1 MKHGICLQSMVALR
15 KSPSEQSGM
24 INQLLFGDLFIVEQ
38 ITDNW
43 CFINTIDDAYPA
55 WANIS
60 QLHFLNDGEF
70 ESINESPRFYSLNS
84 SNISF
89 SNDNKLVY
97 TFGSRLP
104 NFDSGVFSL
113 EGSSYKHEG
122 DVIEPSSGNRILEIA
137 KLYLGSPYLWGGRS
151 IFGIDSSGF
160 VQMVFKLNGIL
171 LPRDVSQQLKTGN
184 TINFLEEAEAGDLAF
199 FENEE
204 GDIVHVGILMGNEGI
219 IHSSGELR
227 IDSIDHNGIFNKK
240 LDKYTHKLRILKRPA

>member
-1 MKHGICLQSMVALR
+1 MKQGICLQSMVALR
-15 KSPSEQSGM
+15 KSPSEQSEM

-38 ITDNW
+38 VTGNW
-43 CFINTIDDAYPA
+43 CFINTIDDANTA

-70 ESINESPRFYSLNS
+70 ESINESPRFYSMS
-84 SNISF
+84 FSNISF
-89 SNDNKLVY
+89 LNDTKLVY

-104 NFDSGVFSL
+104 NFDNGVFSL
-113 EGSSYKHEG
+113 EGLSYKHEG
-122 DVIEPSSGNRILEIA
+122 EVTEPSSGNRILEIA

-160 VQMVFKLNGIL
+160 VQMVFKLDGIL
-171 LPRDVSQQLKTGN
+171 LPRDASQQLNTGN
-184 TINFLEEAEAGDLAF
+184 TINFIEEAKAGDLAF

-204 GDIVHVGILMGNEGI
+204 GSIVHVGILMGNDKI
-219 IHSSGELR
+219 IHASGEIK

-240 LDKYTHKLRILKRPA
+240 LDKYTHKLRIVKRPV